1 MTDNYV
7 LDRKKDM
14 SHLARALIAQGL
26 IFNIVGFL
34 ISDLIKDQ
42 GISII
47 FTAILGIL
55 PLYLYTGR
63 DNFNVYIKS
72 ERKKFNI
79 VDILILFSVMML
91 LNTLFSQIFDY
102 IEVFLNLF
110 GLSAVSEANS
120 GEASATVS
128 MIVYGIVI
136 APIVEE
142 IIYRGVLMRSLEKY
156 GSYSAIIISSILFG
170 TMHQDILQ
178 SPVTMFVGVILA
190 YAAYKYSIKLSI
202 ILHILNNLIVE
213 MSAQLSGSKLLLVY
227 IFNISV
233 NILISFIFVVF
244 IFKNRQKIKEKL
256 LNLKKLYLKAKKRNK
271 EFKIKGSIRT
281 FFRTKSVIVLLILD
295 FIVMFAGIV
304 PMK

>member
-1 MTDNYV
+1 
-7 LDRKKDM
+7 
-14 SHLARALIAQGL
+14 
-26 IFNIVGFL
+26 
-34 ISDLIKDQ
+34 
-42 GISII
+42 
-47 FTAILGIL
+47 
-55 PLYLYTGR
+55 
-63 DNFNVYIKS
+63 
-72 ERKKFNI
+72 
-79 VDILILFSVMML
+79 
-91 LNTLFSQIFDY
+91 
-102 IEVFLNLF
+102 
-110 GLSAVSEANS
+110 
-120 GEASATVS
+120 
-128 MIVYGIVI
+128 
-136 APIVEE
+136 
-142 IIYRGVLMRSLEKY
+142 
-156 GSYSAIIISSILFG
+156 
-170 TMHQDILQ
+170 
-178 SPVTMFVGVILA
+178 MFVGVILA

-244 IFKNRQKIKEKL
+244 IFKNSQKIKEKL